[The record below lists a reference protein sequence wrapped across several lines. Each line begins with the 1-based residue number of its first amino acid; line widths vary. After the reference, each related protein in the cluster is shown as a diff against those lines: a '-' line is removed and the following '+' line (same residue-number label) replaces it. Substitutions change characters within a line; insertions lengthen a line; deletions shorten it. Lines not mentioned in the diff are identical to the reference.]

1 MLTGKTIAVIDDEA
15 AICFALQRFFAKR
28 GARVL
33 TAGNWEQGRQYC
45 AQADLLFLDVQLGQ
59 HDGLELLPEI
69 RSSWPDLAVVV
80 ITAYGSLEMVE
91 RAMQNGAFEYVT
103 KPLDM
108 HKIELLV
115 RQALAARPDTLP
127 AAPDTAD
134 YYGFVGNSA
143 PMQHLLLQLLRVAAQ
158 DVPTLINGETGTGK
172 ELAARLLHQKCRRAK
187 GPFVTVNCGALPENL
202 IESELFGYCKGT
214 FTGAVQDKVGLCEAA
229 DRGILFLDEI
239 GELPLPAQVKL
250 LRFLD
255 QGRIERLGAVRP
267 VEVDVR
273 VIAATN
279 RDLAEAVKEGRFR
292 ADLFYRI
299 AVLQVEMPP
308 LREHRQDIIPLAK
321 YWLEKLPLPERR
333 GLSPA
338 AAEWLQ
344 SWSWPGNV
352 RELRNVV
359 LQAALA
365 AQGGDILPEHLP
377 DGIPAGAE
385 SAPPGSSAEL
395 QRYVEALSLTGT
407 DCLAQATA
415 QLQRA
420 LVRRALRECDGYQ
433 SAAAAKLGIHRNSLR
448 RILE

>member
-1 MLTGKTIAVIDDEA
+1 MLTGKTIVVIDDEA

-28 GARVL
+28 GAKVL
-33 TAGNWEQGRQYC
+33 TAGSWEQGRQHC
-45 AQADLLFLDVQLGQ
+45 PQADLLFLDVQLGQ
-59 HDGLELLPEI
+59 HDGLELLPAI
-69 RSSWPDLAVVV
+69 RSSWPELPVVV

-108 HKIELLV
+108 HKTELLV
-115 RQALAARPDTLP
+115 RQALARPATLQT
-127 AAPDTAD
+127 APDTAD

-158 DVPTLINGETGTGK
+158 DVPTLISGETGTGK
-172 ELAARLLHQKCRRAK
+172 ELAARLLHRKSHRAK
-187 GPFVTVNCGALPENL
+187 GPFITVNCGALPENL
-202 IESELFGYCKGT
+202 VESELFGYCKGT
-214 FTGAVQDKVGLCEAA
+214 FTGAVQDKTGLCEAA
-229 DRGILFLDEI
+229 DQGILFLDEI

-255 QGRIERLGAVRP
+255 QGLVERLGAVRP
-267 VEVDVR
+267 VKVDVR
-273 VIAATN
+273 VVAATN
-279 RDLAEAVKEGRFR
+279 RDLQGAVKEGRFR

-299 AVLQVEMPP
+299 AVLHLEMPP
-308 LREHRQDIIPLAK
+308 LREHRQDIIPLAN

-338 AAEWLQ
+338 AAAWLQ

-365 AQGGDILPEHLP
+365 AQSGDILPEHLP
-377 DGIPAGAE
+377 DSIPAGAE
-385 SAPPGSSAEL
+385 SPPPESRAEL
-395 QRYVEALSLTGT
+395 QRYVESLPLTGP

-420 LVRRALRECDGYQ
+420 LARRALRECDGNQ